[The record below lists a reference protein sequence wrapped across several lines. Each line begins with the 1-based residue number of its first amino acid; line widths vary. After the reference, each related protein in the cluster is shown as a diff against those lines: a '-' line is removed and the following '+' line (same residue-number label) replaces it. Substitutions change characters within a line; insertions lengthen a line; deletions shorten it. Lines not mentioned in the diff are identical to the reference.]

1 MLIEESESRGIPAAG
16 QSAKSFTADESKLTA
31 IADVVKLI
39 EYEKLLIFTLTAPT
53 LFTNCT
59 KQHPWSSIQENILH
73 FFVPICGLR
82 HFGKPYMP
90 RNHYDKPEKH
100 VHLKIH
106 SFIYTHTYPPS
117 YTRCGLFGGAEKRW
131 FDPRSDPFMNER
143 SGSRLGWAQ
152 RDTGEDAPKPCKDP
166 ESRQLFPH
174 TDLQGQ
180 WAAKPLQCDDT
191 MTPKHQSQQCVPPLN
206 WKTYRQ

>member
-1 MLIEESESRGIPAAG
+1 MVTEKSVSRGIPAAG
-16 QSAKSFTADESKLTA
+16 LSAKCYTIDESKLTT
-31 IADVVKLI
+31 IADAVKLM

-53 LFTNCT
+53 PFTNNT
-59 KQHPWSSIQENILH
+59 KQHPWSSSTKHTTFLCAGLW
-73 FFVPICGLR
+73 FKAFWKAICAKKLLWQAQ
-82 HFGKPYMP
+82 
-90 RNHYDKPEKH
+90 KH

-106 SFIYTHTYPPS
+106 SFFYTHTNPPS
-117 YTRCGLFGGAEKRW
+117 HIRCGLFGGAEKRW

-206 WKTYRQ
+206 WQTYRQ